1 MAAYP
6 ASYRFFFTFI
16 VPIAFLTTVPAE
28 TLLGRG
34 EPMWIMGSMFLAIGL
49 LYVSNQFWRFALK
62 FYTSAS
68 S

>member
-1 MAAYP
+1 M
-6 ASYRFFFTFI
+6 
-16 VPIAFLTTVPAE
+16 PIAFLTTVPAE

-34 EPMWIMGSMFLAIGL
+34 EAIWIVGSMFLAIAL
-49 LYVSNQFWRFALK
+49 LYASNQFWRFALR